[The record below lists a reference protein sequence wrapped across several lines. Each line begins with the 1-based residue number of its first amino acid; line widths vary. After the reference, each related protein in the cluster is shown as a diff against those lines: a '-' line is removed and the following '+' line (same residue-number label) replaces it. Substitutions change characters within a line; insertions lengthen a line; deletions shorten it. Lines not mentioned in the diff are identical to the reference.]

1 MFFSAHRLLVRIGRF
16 VLAALLFAQ
25 FSYATQACLLP
36 EADPSVALSTVS
48 VLPHSGEGEASA
60 NLCLSHCLQA
70 AQMLDALPA
79 PLAKDIGFIPP
90 LPVAMAHQ
98 LASTTLCEP
107 ELLSRTTSPP
117 ISIRYCVL
125 RD

>member
-1 MFFSAHRLLVRIGRF
+1 MSLNAHRLLVKIGRL
-16 VLAALLFAQ
+16 VLGLLLFAQ
-25 FSYATQACLLP
+25 FSYAAQACLLP

-48 VLPHSGEGEASA
+48 ALPHSGEGEASA

-70 AQMLDALPA
+70 AQTLDALPA
-79 PLAKDIGFIPP
+79 PLAGDIGFTPP
-90 LPVAMAHQ
+90 LPVAAARQ
-98 LASTTLCEP
+98 VASRTLCEP
-107 ELLSRTTSPP
+107 EILSRTTSPP